1 MLHARR
7 QNPISDCPITAAMAA
22 IGGKWKL
29 QIVYWLSRS
38 PRHFAALRQV
48 LPDLSQKVLTE
59 QLGEL
64 IADEIVEREQ
74 TGKVPA
80 PVIYSL
86 TEYGETVLPL
96 LESVRTWG
104 NVHIDRF
111 TDQSDAS
118 VAPTGSAVAASISG

>member
-1 MLHARR
+1 MVHARR
-7 QNPISDCPITAAMAA
+7 ANPISDCPITAAMAA

-29 QIVYWLSRS
+29 QIVYWLSVS
-38 PRHFAALRQV
+38 PRHFAALRH
-48 LPDLSQKVLTE
+48 DLFDISQKVLTE

-64 IADEIVEREQ
+64 MADEIVEREE

-86 TEYGETVLPL
+86 TEYGRTKLPL
-96 LESVRTWG
+96 LEHVRAWG

-111 TDQSDAS
+111 TA
-118 VAPTGSAVAASISG
+118 